1 MERITYVGR
10 DSLGGSDNGGGRGG
24 RGGEYSEQ
32 DELVEPESESELDS
46 ELKEES
52 PEEVSELE
60 LADDEDD
67 ESVVL
72 RLFSPRSAGY
82 T

>member
-46 ELKEES
+46 ELEEES